1 MYVEPAISEDDVQME
16 TSEDVLEMSKFR
28 TWAGRNQ
35 SARTAKADRFPSVDD
50 ILDRLTRQARS
61 A

>member
-1 MYVEPAISEDDVQME
+1 MFAEPTNSEVEDQVV

-28 TWAGRNQ
+28 SWAGRNQ
-35 SARTAKADRFPSVDD
+35 TARAAKADRFPSVDD